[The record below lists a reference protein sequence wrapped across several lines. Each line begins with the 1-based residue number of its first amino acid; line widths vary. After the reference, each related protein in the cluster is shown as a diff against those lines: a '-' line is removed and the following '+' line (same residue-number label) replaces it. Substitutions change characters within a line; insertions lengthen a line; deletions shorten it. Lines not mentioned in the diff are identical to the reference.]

1 MKITK
6 YVKSVCPSVARRSD
20 VEEDYYEEESDGIK
34 EVHSDDDV
42 RSVAVQEMETNVSTC
57 SLDENYLISKFLS
70 RDGRQHVIVLI
81 NLLSGDCLETIKSE
95 VTHGG
100 TCLTISH
107 ALCPTFHDIETLQ
120 ETIKNNEFLTSDKD
134 DDARWRSLFDES
146 RLMKGDSA
154 YVRGEKTIHL
164 PVPCLDVIFQQCSIA
179 TCYGKQMLFFELRSI
194 ERTVKENEV
203 SFKDFL
209 IKARRCRRRK
219 YCTQP

>member
-6 YVKSVCPSVARRSD
+6 YVKSVFPSVARKSD

-42 RSVAVQEMETNVSTC
+42 HSVAVQEMETNVPTR

-70 RDGRQHVIVLI
+70 RDGRQHIIVLV

-95 VTHGG
+95 ETHGG

-120 ETIKNNEFLTSDKD
+120 ETIKTMS
-134 DDARWRSLFDES
+134 S
-146 RLMKGDSA
+146 
-154 YVRGEKTIHL
+154 L
-164 PVPCLDVIFQQCSIA
+164 PVTKTTTPDGGASLMNHA
-179 TCYGKQMLFFELRSI
+179 
-194 ERTVKENEV
+194 
-203 SFKDFL
+203 
-209 IKARRCRRRK
+209 
-219 YCTQP
+219 